1 MKVVL
6 LKDVKNVGK
15 RDDILTVSDGYAR
28 NFLFPQKLAAEATP
42 GALKEIQRKRAA
54 QDAREA
60 ESLAEAKDKAGNS
73 VVKTEHFTVNNSA
86 ATDFKTFQPIRAEF
100 VSVPEKTGKPVVIS
114 VGSCLHN
121 AIMICDVYQGAKRL
135 KTKRILLDCG
145 QKTLTVKTRGTG
157 RRELSLC
164 ARIVQNDQLHSV
176 TRNTAIPL
184 DSNTFRKF
192 LNRWDKMVMK
202 AL

>member
-60 ESLAEAKDKAGNS
+60 EMLAEAKNKAAALKDKVIALEVIPRGSEGQGCCAEEQGDHAGS
-73 VVKTEHFTVNNSA
+73 EV
-86 ATDFKTFQPIRAEF
+86 R
-100 VSVPEKTGKPVVIS
+100 
-114 VGSCLHN
+114 
-121 AIMICDVYQGAKRL
+121 
-135 KTKRILLDCG
+135 
-145 QKTLTVKTRGTG
+145 
-157 RRELSLC
+157 
-164 ARIVQNDQLHSV
+164 
-176 TRNTAIPL
+176 
-184 DSNTFRKF
+184 
-192 LNRWDKMVMK
+192 
-202 AL
+202 

>member
-60 ESLAEAKDKAGNS
+60 EMLAEAKDKAAALKDKVITLEVKCGDKGRLYGS
-73 VVKTEHFTVNNSA
+73 VTA
-86 ATDFKTFQPIRAEF
+86 AEVAEALEKQHGIKVDKRKIDIGEPIRE
-100 VSVPEKTGKPVVIS
+100 TGMRTIS
-114 VGSCLHN
+114 VWLYSGVTTEMKL
-121 AIMICDVYQGAKRL
+121 DV
-135 KTKRILLDCG
+135 
-145 QKTLTVKTRGTG
+145 V
-157 RRELSLC
+157 
-164 ARIVQNDQLHSV
+164 
-176 TRNTAIPL
+176 P
-184 DSNTFRKF
+184 
-192 LNRWDKMVMK
+192 MK
-202 AL
+202 K

>member
-60 ESLAEAKDKAGNS
+60 EMLAEAKEKAASLKDKVIELAVKCGDKGRLYGS
-73 VVKTEHFTVNNSA
+73 VTNAEVAEALEKQHGIKVDKRKIDIGDPIRETGIRTISVWLYSGV
-86 ATDFKTFQPIRAEF
+86 TTPMKLDVQPI
-100 VSVPEKTGKPVVIS
+100 KK
-114 VGSCLHN
+114 
-121 AIMICDVYQGAKRL
+121 
-135 KTKRILLDCG
+135 
-145 QKTLTVKTRGTG
+145 
-157 RRELSLC
+157 
-164 ARIVQNDQLHSV
+164 
-176 TRNTAIPL
+176 
-184 DSNTFRKF
+184 
-192 LNRWDKMVMK
+192 
-202 AL
+202 

>member
-60 ESLAEAKDKAGNS
+60 ELLAEAKDKAAALKDKVITLEVKCGEKGRLYGS
-73 VVKTEHFTVNNSA
+73 VTAAEVADALEKQHGVKVDKRKIDIGDPIRETGMRTISVWLYSGV
-86 ATDFKTFQPIRAEF
+86 TTPMKLDVQPI
-100 VSVPEKTGKPVVIS
+100 KK
-114 VGSCLHN
+114 
-121 AIMICDVYQGAKRL
+121 
-135 KTKRILLDCG
+135 
-145 QKTLTVKTRGTG
+145 
-157 RRELSLC
+157 
-164 ARIVQNDQLHSV
+164 
-176 TRNTAIPL
+176 
-184 DSNTFRKF
+184 
-192 LNRWDKMVMK
+192 
-202 AL
+202 